1 MGGSHLV
8 FGTTTDYITGQS
20 LTDTHDE
27 RIRQQIA
34 RFLVEQKGYAKSD
47 IECRVPLSLNVDGDF
62 AVAMVD
68 FVIRLENRAFAVIV
82 YGPGSLVSRERAAV
96 AAARLIEN
104 YVVPYTVVSNGEDA
118 EVMDTAT
125 GKVVGEGRD
134 AVFSK
139 AQALSMLEN
148 MTFHTLDEKR
158 RKKQERILFAMDV
171 MTRRECESYVC
182 RQC

>member
-1 MGGSHLV
+1 MGGSHIV
-8 FGTTTDYITGQS
+8 FGKTTDFITGQT
-20 LTDTHDE
+20 LPDTHDE

-34 RFLVEQKGYAKSD
+34 RFLVEEKGYDQSD
-47 IECRVPLSLNVDGDF
+47 IACRVPLSLNVDGDA
-62 AVAMVD
+62 AVAVID

-82 YGPGSLVSRERAAV
+82 YGPGSLVSRERAAL
-96 AAARLIEN
+96 AAARLIEA
-104 YVVPYTVVSNGEDA
+104 YMVPYTVVSNGEDA
-118 EVMDTAT
+118 ELMDTAT
-125 GKVVGEGRD
+125 GKVIGEGLD

-139 AQALSMLEN
+139 ARALSMLEN
-148 MTFHTLDEKR
+148 MTFQTLDEKR